1 MSDVKGKSTS
11 DGVGKLRERQKRF
24 VEEYLVDLNGKQA
37 AIRTGYSEATAEQQA
52 SRLLSYDKV
61 KEAIQK
67 AQNNRSERTQVTQDM
82 VLKNLLENIE
92 ISMGKRATVIT
103 NIRKDSETGELVGDD
118 IMQFVYEPTSANKAL
133 ELLGKHLGMFSQ
145 KVEVSGDLHIE
156 QRAELNLSGLSID
169 ELEQL
174 EKLLTKGNPE
184 QDSD

>member
-1 MSDVKGKSTS
+1 
-11 DGVGKLRERQKRF
+11 
-24 VEEYLVDLNGKQA
+24 
-37 AIRTGYSEATAEQQA
+37 
-52 SRLLSYDKV
+52 
-61 KEAIQK
+61 
-67 AQNNRSERTQVTQDM
+67 M

-118 IMQFVYEPTSANKAL
+118 IMQFVYEPSSVNKAL
-133 ELLGKHLGMFSQ
+133 ELLGKHLGMFAN